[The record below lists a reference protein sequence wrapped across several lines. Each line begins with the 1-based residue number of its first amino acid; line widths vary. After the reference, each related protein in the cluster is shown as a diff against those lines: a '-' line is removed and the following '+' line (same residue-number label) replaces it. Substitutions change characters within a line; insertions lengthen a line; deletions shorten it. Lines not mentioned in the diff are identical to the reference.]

1 MFIRKVIIKK
11 NKVIFEYDKPF
22 LIAEVG
28 INHNGSLA
36 LAKKTILKAKKSGAS
51 AVKIQTFK
59 TESFCQNSS
68 KYYSLFKSVELNAK
82 QVSSLY
88 KFAKQNNILLFSSVF
103 DEWSTDLNY
112 KNKAQ
117 LLKIASGDITNLPLI
132 EYASKKKLPII
143 ISTGGSTIK
152 EIEEAVKTVYLINKK
167 IKIALLHCVSKYP
180 AKADECN
187 LKSML
192 IIKEKFKLPV
202 GFSDHTIGIETSISA
217 VALGA
222 EIIEKHF
229 TLDKN
234 LPGPDHK
241 LSSDPD
247 EFKKLSLVIKTA
259 YLSIG
264 NKKKK

>member
-1 MFIRKVIIKK
+1 M
-11 NKVIFEYDKPF
+11 
-22 LIAEVG
+22 
-28 INHNGSLA
+28 
-36 LAKKTILKAKKSGAS
+36 
-51 AVKIQTFK
+51 
-59 TESFCQNSS
+59 
-68 KYYSLFKSVELNAK
+68 
-82 QVSSLY
+82 
-88 KFAKQNNILLFSSVF
+88 
-103 DEWSTDLNY
+103 
-112 KNKAQ
+112 
-117 LLKIASGDITNLPLI
+117 
-132 EYASKKKLPII
+132 
-143 ISTGGSTIK
+143 
-152 EIEEAVKTVYLINKK
+152 
-167 IKIALLHCVSKYP
+167 HCVLKYP

-202 GFSDHTIGIETSISA
+202 GFSGHTIGIETSISA